1 METIIQYLTDH
12 MAAVTWLDFVD
23 TAILIGMGA
32 YGLYRIESKVNPLV
46 QQVNALIQSNKQS
59 LNIIDEQDAELK
71 EVRKKYQALHDK
83 SARHVVPNP
92 DAVWQDWPRNN

>member
-1 METIIQYLTDH
+1 METLIQYLTDH

-46 QQVNALIQSNKQS
+46 HQVDALTQSNKQA
-59 LNIIDEQDAELK
+59 LEIIDEQNAELK

-83 SARHVVPNP
+83 HTLRVAPDP
-92 DAVWQDWPRNN
+92 DAVWHDWPRNN

>member
-1 METIIQYLTDH
+1 METLIQYITDH

-46 QQVNALIQSNKQS
+46 DQVNALTRSNKYA
-59 LNIIDEQDAELK
+59 LEIIDEQDADLK

-83 SARHVVPNP
+83 HLLRVTPDP
-92 DAVWQDWPRNN
+92 DAVWHEWPLNN